1 VTRRCLLLDY
11 VPARRGGPKPALAVW
26 SGPRKTEVLGL
37 GVRHGAEFDPFPFV
51 STFPADSP
59 EVWVFAEWAYAAAA
73 MVEEGASLPE
83 LEAWVRADSTAMTV
97 SEEPAPTSKKA
108 LEERFDT
115 DWMATRPAA
124 TDALVFLAKES
135 TAATVRADGDV
146 RLETANGTL
155 LATLSVRRSKPA
167 ADSRAR
173 WLASL
178 QQPGRES
185 LQVDL
190 SEKPASAQVRRWL
203 KALG

>member
-1 VTRRCLLLDY
+1 VTRRSLLLDY

-37 GVRHGAEFDPFPFV
+37 GVRPGTEFDPFPFV

-59 EVWVFAEWAYAAAA
+59 DVWVFAEWAYAAAA
-73 MVEEGASLPE
+73 MVEDGASLTE

-115 DWMATRPAA
+115 DWMATRSAA

-135 TAATVRADGDV
+135 TDAAVRTNNDV
-146 RLETANGTL
+146 CLETVNGTL
-155 LATLSVRRSKPA
+155 LATLSVKRSKPA
-167 ADSRAR
+167 AGSPAR
-173 WLASL
+173 WHVSL
-178 QQPGRES
+178 QKPGREP
-185 LQVDL
+185 LRVDL
-190 SEKPASAQVRRWL
+190 SEKTASAQVRRWL
-203 KALG
+203 RALE

>member
-1 VTRRCLLLDY
+1 MTRRCLLLDY

-26 SGPRKTEVLGL
+26 SDPRKTEVLGL
-37 GVRHGAEFDPFPFV
+37 GVRPGSEFDPLPFV

-59 EVWVFAEWAYAAAA
+59 YVWVFAEWAYATAS

-115 DWMATRPAA
+115 DWMATRSAA

-135 TAATVRADGDV
+135 TAAIVRADGDV

-155 LATLSVRRSKPA
+155 LATLSVKRSKPA
-167 ADSRAR
+167 AGSPAR
-173 WLASL
+173 WHASL
-178 QQPGRES
+178 QKPGREP
-185 LQVDL
+185 LRVDL
-190 SEKPASAQVRRWL
+190 SEQTACAQVRRWL
-203 KALG
+203 RALD